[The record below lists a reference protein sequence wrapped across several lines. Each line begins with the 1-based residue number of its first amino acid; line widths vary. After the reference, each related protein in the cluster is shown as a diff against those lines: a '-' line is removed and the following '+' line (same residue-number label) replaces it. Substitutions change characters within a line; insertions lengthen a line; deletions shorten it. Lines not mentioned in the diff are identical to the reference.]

1 MLRVGLEY
9 SEFTRPSWTFE
20 LFFLKKKKKKKINN
34 KIEKFFL
41 LI

>member
-20 LFFLKKKKKKKINN
+20 LFFLKKKKKKKKRRN
-34 KIEKFFL
+34 EQTF
-41 LI
+41 